1 MRRDSASQ
9 DCHVPSCVTSDETQ
23 PSLSS
28 GDLIRNMH
36 ILTPALCRQREE
48 LVRSAGHRPCW
59 ATAGFLPALGSFWEG
74 TEQSVPLFGSFLL
87 LLTSHPGGTRI

>member
-9 DCHVPSCVTSDETQ
+9 DCHFPSYVTSDKTQ
-23 PSLSS
+23 PPLSS
-28 GDLIRNMH
+28 GDLIRDMH
-36 ILTPALCRQREE
+36 ILTPARRGQREE

-59 ATAGFLPALGSFWEG
+59 VTAGFLPALGSFWEG
-74 TEQSVPLFGSFLL
+74 TKQRVPLFGSFLL

>member
-9 DCHVPSCVTSDETQ
+9 DCHVPGCVTSDKTQ

-28 GDLIRNMH
+28 VDFIRDMH
-36 ILTPALCRQREE
+36 ILTPAGHGQWEE

-59 ATAGFLPALGSFWEG
+59 VTAGFLPALGSFREG
-74 TEQSVPLFGSFLL
+74 TK
-87 LLTSHPGGTRI
+87 

>member
-1 MRRDSASQ
+1 MRRDPASQ

-23 PSLSS
+23 LSLSS
-28 GDLIRNMH
+28 GDLIRDMH
-36 ILTPALCRQREE
+36 ILTPVRRGQWEE

-74 TEQSVPLFGSFLL
+74 TKQRVPLFGSFLL
-87 LLTSHPGGTRI
+87 LLTSHPGGTKI